1 MTLERIRG
9 ALLPF
14 IYQIHKKFSTGI
26 LIWQRFI
33 ALKTKSNCL
42 LLPKLHLFL
51 RVDPTAAC
59 KENRETPMEIS
70 KKSSTEMRRLLSK
83 FTEMPEHI
91 KLHHLSELMFNNE
104 DKDNVKEE
112 FKEILG
118 TLPVKL
124 VRLAHW
130 PSISFVL
137 CKYEHIDHYM
147 RTYAIVI
154 LEADKK
160 FKHVQVNCET
170 VIDMG
175 YRGRLKY
182 GAIWGKWGQ
191 FWAIF
196 WPYHTPPANPVKS
209 LWFKMVCTCVPHI
222 VLHVLSSTSF
232 SGGYFRPQK

>member
-1 MTLERIRG
+1 
-9 ALLPF
+9 
-14 IYQIHKKFSTGI
+14 
-26 LIWQRFI
+26 
-33 ALKTKSNCL
+33 
-42 LLPKLHLFL
+42 
-51 RVDPTAAC
+51 
-59 KENRETPMEIS
+59 MEIS

-91 KLHHLSELMFNNE
+91 KLHHLSELMTNKE
-104 DKDNVKEE
+104 DKDKDNVKEE

-160 FKHVQVNCET
+160 VKHVQVNWEN
-170 VIDMG
+170 VVDMG
-175 YRGRLKY
+175 YIGQGTLLQ
-182 GAIWGKWGQ
+182 GA
-191 FWAIF
+191 
-196 WPYHTPPANPVKS
+196 VKEDQEDFVQI
-209 LWFKMVCTCVPHI
+209 LMDF
-222 VLHVLSSTSF
+222 
-232 SGGYFRPQK
+232 G

>member
-1 MTLERIRG
+1 
-9 ALLPF
+9 
-14 IYQIHKKFSTGI
+14 
-26 LIWQRFI
+26 
-33 ALKTKSNCL
+33 
-42 LLPKLHLFL
+42 
-51 RVDPTAAC
+51 
-59 KENRETPMEIS
+59 MEIS

-124 VRLAHW
+124 VRLAYW

-160 FKHVQVNCET
+160 VKHVQVNCET
-170 VIDMG
+170 VVDMG
-175 YRGRLKY
+175 YRGRGTLLQ
-182 GAIWGKWGQ
+182 GA
-191 FWAIF
+191 
-196 WPYHTPPANPVKS
+196 VKEDQEDFVRI
-209 LWFKMVCTCVPHI
+209 LMDF
-222 VLHVLSSTSF
+222 
-232 SGGYFRPQK
+232 G